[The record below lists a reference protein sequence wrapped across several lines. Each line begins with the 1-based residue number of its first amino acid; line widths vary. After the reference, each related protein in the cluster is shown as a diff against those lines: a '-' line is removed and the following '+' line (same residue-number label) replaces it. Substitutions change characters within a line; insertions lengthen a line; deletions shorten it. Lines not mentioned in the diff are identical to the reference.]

1 MRPEVLRSRDFRRVF
16 TAQVISTIGDF
27 FVPVAISFAVLDLTG
42 SVSDLGLVLFARVL
56 GQVILFLAGGVWADR
71 LPRQHVMVASN
82 VVRFFSQGVLGL
94 LLISGHAQ
102 VWQLIVLQ
110 LVHGAATGFF
120 RPAATGLTPELVP
133 SDQLQSANGLM
144 FAALSIGGIV
154 GPAVGGV
161 LVATVGAGWA
171 LLGDAATFA
180 VGAVLLAQIRPL
192 GHISAPRESF
202 WRELANGWWE
212 VRSRTWLWAS
222 ITDFAAF
229 QMIYLATIMV
239 LGPLVAKESLGGA
252 GAWATILV
260 AFSFGTLLGNAWA
273 MRLRPRRPLVFAWA
287 IILLSGPS
295 LVLLAFAAPTWS
307 IALTEMASGLS
318 IGVAGTLWE
327 TTMQRNVPRE
337 ALSRV
342 AAYDWMG
349 STALRPLGLA
359 IVGPIANAIGVRET
373 LLAAFALTMVSS
385 LTLLVVPD
393 MWRITDPGAAEAPSV
408 VADETLGATPE
419 PAAAGRGQAREM

>member
-1 MRPEVLRSRDFRRVF
+1 MLPEVLRLRDFRRVF
-16 TAQVISTIGDF
+16 AAQVISTIGDF

-56 GQVILFLAGGVWADR
+56 GQVILFLAGGVWSDR
-71 LPRQHVMVASN
+71 LPRQQVMVASN
-82 VVRFFSQGVLGL
+82 VVRFFSQGLLGF
-94 LLISGHAQ
+94 LLISGHAEI
-102 VWQLIVLQ
+102 WQLIVLQ

-120 RPAATGLTPELVP
+120 RPAATGLTPQLVP
-133 SDQLQSANGLM
+133 AARLQAANGLM
-144 FAALSIGGIV
+144 FAAQGIGGIV
-154 GPAVGGV
+154 GPAAGGV

-180 VGAVLLAQIRPL
+180 VGAVLLGRIRSV
-192 GHISAPRESF
+192 GRVSAPRESF
-202 WRELANGWWE
+202 WQELANGWRE

-222 ITDFAAF
+222 IVDFAAF

-239 LGPLVAKESLGGA
+239 LGPLVAKQSLGGA
-252 GAWATILV
+252 GAWASILV
-260 AFSFGTLLGNAWA
+260 AFSFGTLLGNVWA

-295 LVLLAFAAPTWS
+295 LVLLAFAAPVWA

-327 TTMQRNVPRE
+327 TTLQRNVPRE

-359 IVGPIANAIGVRET
+359 IVGPIATAVGVKET
-373 LLAAFALTMVSS
+373 LLSAFALTMVSS
-385 LTLLVVPD
+385 ITLLLIPD
-393 MWRITDPGAAEAPSV
+393 MWRITDSGVPEAAAV
-408 VADETLGATPE
+408 VADETLGVTPE
-419 PAAAGRGQAREM
+419 AAQAGPGSTRAK